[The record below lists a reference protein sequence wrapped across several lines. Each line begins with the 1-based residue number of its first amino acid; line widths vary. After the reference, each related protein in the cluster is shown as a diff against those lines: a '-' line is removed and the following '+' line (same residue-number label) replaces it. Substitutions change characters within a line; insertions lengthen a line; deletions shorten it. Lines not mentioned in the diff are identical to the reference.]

1 MDLDEQENSHFV
13 LLAAMK
19 CMGTEFYLS
28 FYGYN
33 VLYGLH
39 LIIQI
44 LLTSQQRESVC
55 K

>member
-13 LLAAMK
+13 LFAAMK

-44 LLTSQQRESVC
+44 RTSHIATERIC
-55 K
+55 L